1 MADTEKVSDIDSV
14 TVTAGVLGGILGVSE
29 RRVRGLAQ
37 EGIFVKA
44 SQGRYKLKESMHN
57 YVLNLRVANDAGKT
71 IQSDLED
78 ELDLNTEKAKH
89 ERIKRHM
96 SELKLALMKGEV
108 HKSNDVEAVMMDML
122 VRFKTK
128 IVSLPSKLTPQLVDR
143 DKSYILNALTEE
155 LNQVLEELSS
165 YNAADFYGKEY
176 IDAEEVDGE
185 EEEDNEIAVIDDE

>member
-1 MADTEKVSDIDSV
+1 MADTEKVNDIDSV

-128 IVSLPSKLTPQLVDR
+128 IISLPSKLTPQLVDR

-176 IDAEEVDGE
+176 IDAEELDD
-185 EEEDNEIAVIDDE
+185 EDDEIEVIDDE

>member
-1 MADTEKVSDIDSV
+1 MADTEKVNDIDSV

-29 RRVRGLAQ
+29 RRIRGLAQ

-128 IVSLPSKLTPQLVDR
+128 IISLPSKLTPQLVDR

-176 IDAEEVDGE
+176 IDVEELDD
-185 EEEDNEIAVIDDE
+185 EDDEIEVIDDE

>member
-1 MADTEKVSDIDSV
+1 MADTEKVNDIDSV

-57 YVLNLRVANDAGKT
+57 YVLNLRVANDAGKIT
-71 IQSDLED
+71 QSDLED
-78 ELDLNTEKAKH
+78 DLDLNNEKAKH

-108 HKSNDVEAVMMDML
+108 HKSADVEAVMIDML
-122 VRFKTK
+122 MKFKTK
-128 IVSLPSKLTPQLVDR
+128 LLATPSKLTPQLVNR
-143 DKSYILNALTEE
+143 DKAYILDLLTEE
-155 LNQVLEELSS
+155 IEQILQELSG

-176 IDAEEVDGE
+176 IDAEELDEEGGE
-185 EEEDNEIAVIDDE
+185 DDEIEVIDDE

>member
-1 MADTEKVSDIDSV
+1 MADTEKVNDIDSV

-176 IDAEEVDGE
+176 IDAEELDE
-185 EEEDNEIAVIDDE
+185 EQEEDDEIAVIDDE

>member
-1 MADTEKVSDIDSV
+1 MADTEKVNDIDSV

-71 IQSDLED
+71 VQSDLED

-176 IDAEEVDGE
+176 IDAEELDE
-185 EEEDNEIAVIDDE
+185 EQEEDDEIAVIDDE

>member
-1 MADTEKVSDIDSV
+1 MTDTEKVNDIDSV

-57 YVLNLRVANDAGKT
+57 YVLNLRVANDATKNT
-71 IQSDLED
+71 SSDLED
-78 ELDLNTEKAKH
+78 ELDLKIEQAKH
-89 ERIKRHM
+89 IRVKRHM

-108 HKSNDVEAVMMDML
+108 HKSSDVEAVMTDML

-128 IVSLPSKLTPQLVDR
+128 MISLPSKLTPQLIDR
-143 DKSYILNALTEE
+143 DKSYILNKLTEE
-155 LNQVLEELSS
+155 LNQVLNELSS

-176 IDAEEVDGE
+176 IEAEELD
-185 EEEDNEIAVIDDE
+185 EEDDETEVIDDE

>member
-1 MADTEKVSDIDSV
+1 MADTEKVNDIDSV

-71 IQSDLED
+71 TASELED
-78 ELDLNTEKAKH
+78 ELDLKLEQAKH
-89 ERIKRHM
+89 IRVKRHM
-96 SELKLALMKGEV
+96 SELQLALMKGEV
-108 HKSNDVEAVMMDML
+108 HKSSDVESVMTDML

-128 IVSLPSKLTPQLVDR
+128 IISLPSKLTPQLVDR

-176 IDAEEVDGE
+176 IDAEELDEEGGE
-185 EEEDNEIAVIDDE
+185 DDEIEVIDDE